1 MYVVL
6 TSVAEN
12 GMPLTEIWTSSQNY
26 KETSCSPYTTLK
38 DAGGGGEW

>member
-26 KETSCSPYTTLK
+26 KETSCAQYAS
-38 DAGGGGEW
+38 ES